1 MRYPHLFIPVIFV
14 GSLMKVS
21 YVPLVLGS
29 VHVTVQLYRLVASA
43 LAGSFPLALL
53 SYSFVVSLYSLVDS
67 SPSYISN
74 IFLSS
79 VFLNEYIFCSS

>member
-43 LAGSFPLALL
+43 LAGSFPLAYFHIHLL
-53 SYSFVVSLYSLVDS
+53 
-67 SPSYISN
+67 
-74 IFLSS
+74 FLSI
-79 VFLNEYIFCSS
+79 L